1 MSVRLRDDERDALIA
16 VLRLLEDAER
26 RRALA
31 LLMLDAGESVA
42 SVARKLCVSR
52 QAVYKWIDRLE
63 YARMKGEFLL
73 SVLNGKPKGRPPVK
87 AMRVISFLRRLER
100 VPPASLGYESAV
112 WTTPALL
119 DLLRKNN
126 INVSTSTLRRC
137 LKAIDFKLILHRQ
150 RKGRR

>member
-1 MSVRLRDDERDALIA
+1 MQAVRLREGEREALIA
-16 VLRLLEDAER
+16 VLRLLDDAER

-42 SVARKLCVSR
+42 AVARKLGVSR
-52 QAVYKWIDRLE
+52 QAVYKWVNRLE
-63 YARMKGEFLL
+63 DARMKGDFLL
-73 SVLNGKPKGRPPVK
+73 SVLNAKPPGRPPVK
-87 AMRVISFLRRLER
+87 AMRVVSFLRRLER

-126 INVSTSTLRRC
+126 INVSASTLRRC
-137 LKAIDFKLILHRQ
+137 LKATDFKLLIHRQ
-150 RKGRR
+150 RR